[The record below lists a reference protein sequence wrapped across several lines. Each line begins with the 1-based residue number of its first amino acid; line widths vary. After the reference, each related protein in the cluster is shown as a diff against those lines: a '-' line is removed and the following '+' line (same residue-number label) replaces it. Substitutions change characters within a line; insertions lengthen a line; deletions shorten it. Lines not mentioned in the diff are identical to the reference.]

1 LATQEEILSVKDLSV
16 TFRQADGTTLEAVK
30 DVSFRLSR
38 GEVLGIVGE
47 SGAGKSTVGWGIL
60 GMIEPPHLCTGEI
73 VVNRSGKNILS
84 MGQQELRE
92 YRWKEVAMVFQSA
105 MNSLDP
111 VITVGK
117 NFTQLLLDKHVV
129 RSKEEARA
137 CISELFKVVD
147 LDDAVPNMYPFE
159 LSGGMK
165 QRVSIAMALGTNPDI
180 LIADEPTTALD
191 TITQFSVLNLLLD
204 LKREGQI
211 GAMILISHDLSV
223 QAYMVDRA
231 MVMLQGWLIEVGSK
245 AEVFKDP
252 KHPYTRFLVSSL
264 SLGKPTEEK
273 SVSVA
278 SGATPPTSLET
289 KGCPFANTCPSAM
302 PRCREKFPEMIRLSE
317 TRNVACYLYGG

>member
-1 LATQEEILSVKDLSV
+1 MTTEEELLSVKDLSV
-16 TFRQADGTTLEAVK
+16 TFRQADGATLEAVK

-47 SGAGKSTVGWGIL
+47 SGAGKSTIGWGIL
-60 GMIEPPHLCTGEI
+60 GMIEPPHLCRGEI
-73 VVNRSGKNILS
+73 VANRNGRNVLS
-84 MGQQELRE
+84 MDQQELRE
-92 YRWKEVAMVFQSA
+92 YRWKDVAMVFQSA

-117 NFTQLLLDKHVV
+117 NFVQLLVDKHVV

-137 CISELFKVVD
+137 RISELFKEVG
-147 LDDAVPNMYPFE
+147 LDEAVPGMYPFE

-191 TITQFSVLNLLLD
+191 TITQFSVLNLLQD
-204 LKREGQI
+204 LKKRAKI

-231 MVMLQGWLIEVGSK
+231 MVMLQGRLIEAGSK
-245 AEVFKDP
+245 TEIFKDP
-252 KHPYTRFLVSSL
+252 KHPYTQFLVNSL
-264 SLGKPTEEK
+264 SMGQPTEK
-273 SVSVA
+273 MTVQVA
-278 SGATPPTSLET
+278 GGAAAPISLET
-289 KGCPFANTCPSAM
+289 VGCPFASACPSVM
-302 PRCREKFPEMIRLSE
+302 PRCRERFPEMTRLSE
-317 TRNVACYLYGG
+317 TRTVACCLYQ